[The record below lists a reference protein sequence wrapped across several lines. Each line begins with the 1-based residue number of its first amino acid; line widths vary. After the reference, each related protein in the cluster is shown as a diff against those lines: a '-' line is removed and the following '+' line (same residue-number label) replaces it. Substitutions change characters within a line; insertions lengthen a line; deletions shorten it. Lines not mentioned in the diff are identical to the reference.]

1 MVGYTNTVSYITGVA
16 GVDWSG
22 AVLIMAAASIGSD
35 GAFIP
40 TVHQTLCG
48 TAVISSQ
55 AELTHF

>member
-22 AVLIMAAASIGSD
+22 AVVIMAAASIGSD

-48 TAVISSQ
+48 TAVISS
-55 AELTHF
+55 